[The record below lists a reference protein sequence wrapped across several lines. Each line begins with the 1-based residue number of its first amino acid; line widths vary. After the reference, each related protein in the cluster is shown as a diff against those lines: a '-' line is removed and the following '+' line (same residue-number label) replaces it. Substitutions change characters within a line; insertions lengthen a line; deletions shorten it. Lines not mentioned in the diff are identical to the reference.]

1 MPVFL
6 DKFLSEKEWGLWQ
19 GYSTQH
25 WLLNLLKNVSFNED
39 FS

>member
-1 MPVFL
+1 MPVFF
-6 DKFLSEKEWGLWQ
+6 DNFLSEKECGLWQ

>member
-1 MPVFL
+1 MPVFF
-6 DKFLSEKEWGLWQ
+6 DKFLSEKDWGLWQ